1 MGRRAAIAALAVAV
15 AGLAAATAL
24 TWGGSGGGE
33 DAPPPGAPAAQASL
47 DGAALFAAKGCAVC
61 HLAPGRAEGGGVGP
75 DLQNLVSA
83 GATPEYVR
91 ESILSPEAVVVAG
104 WGPMPRLE
112 VSDAE
117 ADALVAYLLGLT
129 APRG

>member
-24 TWGGSGGGE
+24 TWDGGGGGQ
-33 DAPPPGAPAAQASL
+33 DAPPPAAPAARASL

-61 HLAPGRAEGGGVGP
+61 HMAPGRTEGGGVGP
-75 DLQNLVSA
+75 DLRNLASA

-91 ESILSPEAVVVAG
+91 ESILSPGAFVVAG

-112 VSDAE
+112 VSEAE
-117 ADALVAYLLGLT
+117 ADALAAYLLGLT
-129 APRG
+129 APTG